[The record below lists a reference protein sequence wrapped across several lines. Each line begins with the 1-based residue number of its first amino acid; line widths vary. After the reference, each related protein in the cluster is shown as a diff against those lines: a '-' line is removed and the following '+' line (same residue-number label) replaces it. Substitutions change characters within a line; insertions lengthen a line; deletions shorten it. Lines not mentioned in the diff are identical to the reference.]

1 MTTETLPT
9 LETQHDGGSRARLPR
24 LVAHRGAPRVRR
36 ENTLP
41 AVAVAEALG
50 ADTIEVDVRRTADG
64 VAVLLHDE
72 TLGRLWG
79 DARHVSEVS
88 WCDLAR
94 LGNGLDRIPRL
105 DAVLERLDG
114 CRSVLLVDLT
124 DPADAVVAASTVAGS
139 EADVTIAWC
148 GAPEAMHAVRSV
160 LPDADVWLAWESL
173 RPRRRPTW
181 SS

>member
-1 MTTETLPT
+1 MTLSPETPLATVGADP
-9 LETQHDGGSRARLPR
+9 SRAPVADAAWRHGVRPPR

-50 ADTIEVDVRRTADG
+50 AETVEVDVRRTADG

-72 TLGRLWG
+72 TLGRMWG
-79 DARHVSEVS
+79 DARRVSDVA
-88 WCDLAR
+88 WCDVAR

-114 CRSVLLVDLT
+114 CRSSLLIDLT
-124 DPADAVVAASTVAGS
+124 DPTDAVVAARTVAGHRGTT
-139 EADVTIAWC
+139 AIAWC
-148 GAPEAMHAVRSV
+148 GAPAAMAAVRAE
-160 LPDADVWLAWESL
+160 LPDADVWLAW
-173 RPRRRPTW
+173 
-181 SS
+181 